1 MEIQMSQTVRTRNAR
16 PKIEKAAV
24 RLFISQGID
33 AATTRQIAE
42 LAGVS
47 EGALYRH
54 YKGKDELAEALF
66 MSIHQKM
73 SELLIA
79 AALSKNELNARVSA
93 VVSAYCAL
101 ADEEWDMCCYHLLN
115 INRFIKNDVKRND
128 DPVTLTET
136 LIQELIESGEIPNGD
151 AALLAAMCLGVI
163 TQAGQ
168 NKAYDRLSKPMSSYE
183 HALTAGI
190 IAILRHR

>member
-1 MEIQMSQTVRTRNAR
+1 MTQAVRARNAK
-16 PKIEKAAV
+16 PKIEQAAIA
-24 RLFISQGID
+24 LFISEGID
-33 AATTRQIAE
+33 AATTRRIAE

-66 MSIHQKM
+66 LSIHQKM

-79 AALSKNELNARVSA
+79 AALSANELDARVSA
-93 VVSAYCAL
+93 VVSAYCKL
-101 ADEEWDMCCYHLLN
+101 ADEEWNLCCYHLLN

-136 LIQELIESGEIPNGD
+136 LIQELMNTGAIPKGD
-151 AALLAAMCLGVI
+151 PPLLAAMCLGVVM
-163 TQAGQ
+163 QAGQ
-168 NKAYDRLSKPMSSYE
+168 NKIYGRLDNPMSDYE
-183 HALTAGI
+183 DALTKGI